1 MRYKKPI
8 IPLLFDPDA
17 EMPFR
22 LEPRQYLDFTGD
34 YEPALAR
41 LRDHI
46 RWRSSPE
53 GLLQGLKER
62 LSDAERD
69 LPRANDAERAPHR
82 GGDQG
87 RCGQRSPR
95 RNRPSR
101 TRRVRPGKPR
111 SASKAPLERERQP
124 AEPVAPKHVTKFI
137 NPPPATAPSWFQDR
151 HVETEQVGNFLK
163 DPSLRM
169 MTVVGRGGIGKTAMV
184 CRLLKALEAGH
195 LPDDLGPLSVDG
207 IVYLSPKGLRQVT
220 LPHLYADLCKLLAP
234 SRAEL
239 LDAVYRNPQ
248 APARAKMQALLE
260 AFPSG
265 RTVVL
270 LDNFEDVVDS
280 ETGKLHDQELE
291 EALRALLELPAHGV
305 KVIITTRVA
314 PRALLLCQPGRQ
326 RSLALDEGLPSPFAE
341 NILRAR
347 DADGKLGLRDAP
359 EALLATARERTQ
371 GYPRALE
378 ALAAILAA
386 DRSTTLA
393 EVLADT
399 ERLLPE
405 QVVEALVGEA
415 FSRLDPLA
423 QQVMQALAVLA
434 APVPEAAVDYVL
446 QPYVPGIDSAPV
458 LRRLVNMVFAR
469 REAGRFHLHQVDRS
483 YAMERI
489 PAGTPAD
496 RDASPPPFTRFA
508 LLHRAA
514 EYYQSIRTPRASWKT
529 VDDLAPQLA
538 EFEVRI
544 AGEEYDAAASVLLE
558 IDFDYLL
565 LWGHARLA
573 AELHERLKGHLT
585 DRELMQS
592 HLGNLGICYY
602 SLGDY
607 RRAIDHHE
615 QSLAIAREIGDRR
628 GEGAALGNLGSC
640 YSSLG
645 DYRRAID
652 HHEQSLAIAREI
664 GDRRGEGDALGNLGT
679 ATTAW
684 GTTAAPSTIT
694 SSPWPSPARSGTAEA
709 RALRSATWASAT
721 PAWGTTAAPSTITSR
736 PWPSPARSGTAK
748 ARALH
753 SATWAT
759 ATPAWGTTA
768 APSTITSSPW
778 PSPARS
784 GTAMARAMRW

>member
-1 MRYKKPI
+1 MQGRFRPNQFCCASIVEAKGSDGTNVRSGDAPRWSDHFFLSYSKVDGQELARTLADRLIGTPPSIPVWLDERELQPGTDWDEQIVEALRTCAGLLFLMTRDSVHPKSECKHEWTRALRYKKPI
-8 IPLLFDPDA
+8 IPLLFHSEA
-17 EMPFR
+17 EMPLR

-34 YEPALAR
+34 HEPALAR
-41 LRDHI
+41 LREHI

-62 LSDAERD
+62 LLDAERD
-69 LPRANDAERAPHR
+69 LPRAKDAER
-82 GGDQG
+82 
-87 RCGQRSPR
+87 PR
-95 RNRPSR
+95 IEEEIKELRAEIAAQEQAIADPEGT
-101 TRRVRPGKPR
+101 TRKTKERIE
-111 SASKAPLERERQP
+111 SALERERQP
-124 AEPVAPKHVTKFI
+124 AEPVAPRHVTKFI

-220 LPHLYADLCKLLAP
+220 LAHLYADLCKLLAP

-265 RTVVL
+265 RTLVL
-270 LDNFEDVVDS
+270 LDNFEDVVDG

-314 PRALLLCQPGRQ
+314 PRALLLCEPGRQ

-341 NILRAR
+341 EILRAQ
-347 DADGKLGLRDAP
+347 DPDGKLGLRDAP

-386 DRSTTLA
+386 DRSTTLE
-393 EVLADT
+393 EVLADA

-423 QQVMQALAVLA
+423 QQVMQALAALA

-446 QPYVPGIDSAPV
+446 QPHVPGIDSAPV
-458 LRRLVNMVFAR
+458 LRRLVNMRLRPAR
-469 REAGRFHLHQVDRS
+469 GR
-483 YAMERI
+483 
-489 PAGTPAD
+489 
-496 RDASPPPFTRFA
+496 A
-508 LLHRAA
+508 LPSAPGR
-514 EYYQSIRTPRASWKT
+514 
-529 VDDLAPQLA
+529 PQL
-538 EFEVRI
+538 RH
-544 AGEEYDAAASVLLE
+544 GTDPR
-558 IDFDYLL
+558 
-565 LWGHARLA
+565 GHARRPGRLA
-573 AELHERLKGHLT
+573 APLHPLRPAASGRGVLPEHSHPPGELE
-585 DRELMQS
+585 
-592 HLGNLGICYY
+592 
-602 SLGDY
+602 
-607 RRAIDHHE
+607 
-615 QSLAIAREIGDRR
+615 DRR
-628 GEGAALGNLGSC
+628 
-640 YSSLG
+640 
-645 DYRRAID
+645 
-652 HHEQSLAIAREI
+652 
-664 GDRRGEGDALGNLGT
+664 
-679 ATTAW
+679 
-684 GTTAAPSTIT
+684 
-694 SSPWPSPARSGTAEA
+694 
-709 RALRSATWASAT
+709 
-721 PAWGTTAAPSTITSR
+721 
-736 PWPSPARSGTAK
+736 
-748 ARALH
+748 
-753 SATWAT
+753 
-759 ATPAWGTTA
+759 
-768 APSTITSSPW
+768 
-778 PSPARS
+778 
-784 GTAMARAMRW
+784 